1 MFFKAA
7 TCFNRSSLSWP
18 LEIFEKL

>member
-1 MFFKAA
+1 MFFKVAK
-7 TCFNRSSLSWP
+7 CFNRSSLSWP